1 METNHI
7 TLDSVVS
14 SQIDAVGHDPLTST
28 LAVQFKAKKDAPAS
42 VYHYANV
49 EAAEFEALK
58 TAESP
63 GSHFAKNIKAFPQ
76 KYPCKRIPAPE
87 VEV

>member
-7 TLDSVVS
+7 TLDSVES
-14 SQIDAVGHDPLTST
+14 SQIGAIGHDPLTST

-42 VYHYANV
+42 IYHYANV
-49 EAAEFEALK
+49 DAAEFEVLK
-58 TAESP
+58 TAQSP